1 MCTYKSLT
9 REEAHKTNQVHEE
22 QIKKTRKKICQSYHF
37 DNRLLLL
44 AFHCS
49 HLDEDLLYCQVYNE
63 WLVHLCIKDLLFPQW
78 VRYIM
83 NRLNLQH
90 VRSKVPLRL
99 CWIFH
104 SAFTQQVHVCASIY
118 ISRVRVWRADSQFG
132 QPGTTALS
140 MNMVLSLSCNT
151 DMPHLLRV
159 FPGTPVNSCTGEW
172 RFPLSFPHLN
182 LTTLILGP
190 SRILP

>member
-78 VRYIM
+78 VSYIM
-83 NRLNLQH
+83 NRQNLQH

-99 CWIFH
+99 CWIF
-104 SAFTQQVHVCASIY
+104 TVHLHNKFMYVHLY
-118 ISRVRVWRADSQFG
+118 ISPELGFGEQTHSLGSLVPQPWVWTWCYHWVATQICPISSECSLGHQSIPAQENGDSLCPF
-132 QPGTTALS
+132 
-140 MNMVLSLSCNT
+140 
-151 DMPHLLRV
+151 
-159 FPGTPVNSCTGEW
+159 
-172 RFPLSFPHLN
+172 
-182 LTTLILGP
+182 LTSIWQL
-190 SRILP
+190 